1 MITGPQFYDKKN
13 KKSTNSSA
21 FVEFFS
27 KSFDK
32 SEGKTYEFLLNFIYN
47 ISFNFYITYNEQENM
62 FSIIVLD
69 KDEEEFV
76 TFEFHVNRNHVVRVF
91 VESIGRKIS
100 INTMSFM
107 INQLKEMIKILN
119 KDS

>member
-32 SEGKTYEFLLNFIYN
+32 SEGKIYQFLLSFICN
-47 ISFNFYITYNEQENM
+47 ISLNFCITYNELKNG

-69 KDEEEFV
+69 KNNEEYITFKLHRDENNIKIALS
-76 TFEFHVNRNHVVRVF
+76 TGRNVDIKTV
-91 VESIGRKIS
+91 
-100 INTMSFM
+100 SFM
-107 INQLKEMIKILN
+107 INKLKEMLEILN
-119 KDS
+119 K

>member
-1 MITGPQFYDKKN
+1 MLFGPQFYDKKN
-13 KKSTNSSA
+13 EKSTNSSA

-32 SEGKTYEFLLNFIYN
+32 SEGKIYQFLLSFICN
-47 ISFNFYITYNEQENM
+47 ISLNFCITYNEQENV

-69 KDEEEFV
+69 RDEKEFA
-76 TFEFHVNRNHVVRVF
+76 TFKFHVNKNHVIRVF

-107 INQLKEMIKILN
+107 INQLKEIIKILN